1 MDILRTLLFVPGN
14 RQRMLERAPRT
25 DADAIVVDLEDAVP
39 ASEKRA
45 ARVLFR
51 AMLPKL
57 AGSGKP
63 VFVRVNNVRGK
74 LTRDDVMGVVRPG
87 LAGVIHP
94 KTESPQ
100 DLRDLDVLLREANET
115 QRPGD
120 IVTIPLIESPLAVL
134 RCEQIATA
142 SDRVV
147 ALSLGG
153 EDYTAALGA
162 RRDAAGAALTYPR
175 QVIATVA
182 SAYGMLAIDT
192 PYADIKDERGLIA
205 EAKLAQAIGL
215 TGKYVI
221 HPDQAAAVNAVFT
234 PSKDEVAH
242 ARRVAAAAAQAA
254 KQRRGSV
261 SLDGRMIDAPVVARA
276 EQVIALARGSSTR
289 PEARPGNKKAR
300 TNPGFLQQCAMCAD
314 RG

>member
-14 RQRMLERAPRT
+14 RQRMLERAPRAG
-25 DADAIVVDLEDAVP
+25 ADAIVIDLEDAVP

-45 ARVLFR
+45 ARVMFR
-51 AMLPKL
+51 TMLPKL
-57 AGSGKP
+57 VANGKP

-100 DLRDLDVLLREANET
+100 DLRDLDVLLREAEMKHKV
-115 QRPGD
+115 RPGD

-153 EDYTAALGA
+153 EDYTAALA
-162 RRDAAGAALTYPR
+162 AKRDAAGAALAYPR

-182 SAYGMLAIDT
+182 AAYGMLAIDT

-205 EAKLAQAIGL
+205 EAKLAQGIGL

-221 HPDQAAAVNAVFT
+221 HPDQAASVNAVFT
-234 PSKDEVAH
+234 PSRDEVTYAQ
-242 ARRVAAAAAQAA
+242 RVVAAAALAA
-254 KQRRGSV
+254 KRRRGSV

-276 EQVIALARGSSTR
+276 EQVIALAQRINERG
-289 PEARPGNKKAR
+289 A
-300 TNPGFLQQCAMCAD
+300 
-314 RG
+314 

>member
-1 MDILRTLLFVPGN
+1 
-14 RQRMLERAPRT
+14 MLERAPR
-25 DADAIVVDLEDAVP
+25 AEVDAIVVDLEDAVP

-45 ARVLFR
+45 ARVTFR
-51 AMLPKL
+51 VMLPKL
-57 AGSGKP
+57 AASGKP

-100 DLRDLDVLLREANET
+100 DLRDLDVLLREAEMKHKV
-115 QRPGD
+115 RPGD

-162 RRDAAGAALTYPR
+162 KRDAGGAALAYPR

-205 EAKLAQAIGL
+205 EAKVAQAIGL
-215 TGKYVI
+215 TGKYLI
-221 HPDQAAAVNAVFT
+221 HPDQAAPVNAVFT
-234 PSKDEVAH
+234 PSRDEVAY
-242 ARRVAAAAAQAA
+242 AQRVVAAAAQAA

-276 EQVIALARGSSTR
+276 EQVIALAGRISERG
-289 PEARPGNKKAR
+289 A
-300 TNPGFLQQCAMCAD
+300 
-314 RG
+314 